1 MKTCYNNPKT
11 TRVGY
16 SYGKCFSNMRLLE
29 YQKDQ
34 AMVNR
39 LFSERQKVRDKLV
52 KHAVISLLAWAVIM
66 AVIWFLVIPA
76 F

>member
-1 MKTCYNNPKT
+1 MKNCYNNPKT

-34 AMVNR
+34 DMVNR
-39 LFSERQKVRDKLV
+39 LFSERQKALYKAI
-52 KHAVISLLAWAVIM
+52 KHAVISLLVWVVIM
-66 AVIWFLVIPA
+66 AVIWFVVIPA